1 MNFAFRDF
9 CNRCHSVKNMKNDE
23 IKGFKSALFLTE
35 SNGDIP
41 PISDRSNKSSGE
53 KTDIGTNKFSF
64 DKLPSMEPI
73 LKQITKEICIMN

>member
-1 MNFAFRDF
+1 M
-9 CNRCHSVKNMKNDE
+9 KNMKNNE
-23 IKGFKSALFLTE
+23 SKGFKSALFLTE

-73 LKQITKEICIMN
+73 LK